1 MNNRRIERQLERLE
15 ELINCWG
22 EERLKKIPVY
32 RNLIKLRDEIA
43 KEPKNTKSYRRWQ
56 KRRRK
61 NRKKKARMK

>member
-1 MNNRRIERQLERLE
+1 MINGMTEEQLKRLNK
-15 ELINCWG
+15 LTKFYG

-61 NRKKKARMK
+61 NRKKKERMK